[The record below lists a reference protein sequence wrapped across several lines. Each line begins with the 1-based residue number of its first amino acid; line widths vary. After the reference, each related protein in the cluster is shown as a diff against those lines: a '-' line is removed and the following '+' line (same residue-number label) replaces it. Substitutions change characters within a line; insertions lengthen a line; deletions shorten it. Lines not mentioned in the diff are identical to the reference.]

1 MDRPARPALTVAATA
16 APTPVHG
23 TRLPR
28 LRHALPALVSLAVF
42 LAALAVLRIELRT
55 VSWRQLTGM
64 VLATPWPR
72 LLAALALTA
81 VNYTVLTGYDLL
93 AFAWIGS
100 TLPRR
105 RIAGAAFVA
114 YAISHTVGF
123 AAVSGASVRY
133 RFYSRWGVSAEDMA
147 RIVVAYSVT
156 FWIGLLAL
164 GGASLAFAPLP
175 PETWL
180 AAPLVRA
187 AGWLLLAAVA
197 GYLTAA
203 AMRRA
208 PLRIGRFEVT
218 LPRLHLALFQLVLSI
233 ADWMLAGTILYLLLP
248 PDGPPFLAFLG
259 AFLAAI
265 LLGMASHVPGGVGV
279 FEGLMVLWLRP
290 WTSATALLPAFV
302 VYRAIYYLLPFAI
315 ALVAL
320 VADEARQR
328 RTHLRRAAGWMGRLT
343 RQLTPQALAALT
355 FLGGIVL
362 LFSGATPAS
371 PGRLDLL
378 NRLLPLGVIETSHF
392 LGSIAGAGLLVL
404 SHGLA
409 RRLDAAYYLS
419 SILITIGMGASL
431 LKGFDVEEAALLL
444 GVLLVLRLARPAFD
458 RRAAF
463 FEARFSPAWIAAL
476 VGGLAASVWL
486 GLFAFQHVN
495 YAAESFWR
503 FEIGSEASR
512 FLRGSVGA
520 AIVVLLAGLARLLGH
535 PPHEIAPPDD
545 AALADAARIVAG
557 SPSTTA
563 NLVFLRDKGLIF
575 DEDDGAGAGRGGG
588 FVMYGVQGRTW
599 VAMGDPVGPPERR
612 RCLIRRFLER
622 VDDYDGTP
630 AFYEIGHGGLH
641 DYADFGLT
649 FVKLGEEAIVDL
661 TAFSL
666 EGAAGARARQTAR
679 RLERDRGAFRVL
691 MPGEVDAHLP
701 ALRQVSDDW
710 LAQKAAAEKG
720 FSLGFFDGAYVRRFP
735 VGVIERDGTIQAFA
749 NLWPG
754 GGGSGELSV
763 DLMRFSRD
771 APKNVMEALLV
782 HVMLWGRGQGFR
794 RFSLGMAPLSGFERS
809 PVAPR
814 WQRLG
819 AFLYD
824 HGEAFYAFQGLRAFK
839 EKFAPA
845 WEPRYLACRGGLAL
859 PRILADV
866 SALIAGGYRQI
877 FTK

>member
-1 MDRPARPALTVAATA
+1 MMGAATVTA
-16 APTPVHG
+16 TPLPVHAA
-23 TRLPR
+23 RLPR

-42 LAALAVLRIELRT
+42 LAALAVLRVELRA
-55 VSWRQLTGM
+55 VSWSALTGAAS
-64 VLATPWPR
+64 ATPWPR
-72 LLAALALTA
+72 LLLALALTA
-81 VNYTVLTGYDLL
+81 VNYAVLTGYDLL

-100 TLPRR
+100 PLPRW
-105 RIAGAAFVA
+105 RIAGAALVA

-123 AAVSGASVRY
+123 AALSGASVRY

-147 RIVVAYSVT
+147 RIVVGYSVT

-175 PETWL
+175 AETL
-180 AAPLVRA
+180 VPGSLVRA
-187 AGWLLLAAVA
+187 AGWLLVATVA
-197 GYLTAA
+197 GYLAA
-203 AMRRA
+203 AGTRRA
-208 PLRIGRFEVT
+208 RLRVGRFQVA
-218 LPRLHLALFQLVLSI
+218 LPRLPLALLQLVLSI
-233 ADWMLAGTILYLLLP
+233 ADWTLAGAILYLLLP
-248 PDGPPFLAFLG
+248 PDGAPFLAFLG

-279 FEGLMVLWLRP
+279 FEGLMVVWLRP
-290 WTSATALLPAFV
+290 WTPAAALLPAFV
-302 VYRAIYYLLPFAI
+302 VYRGVYYLLPFVI

-343 RQLTPQALAALT
+343 RQLTPQALAAFT
-355 FLGGIVL
+355 FLAGIVL

-371 PGRLDLL
+371 PGRLDLV
-378 NRLLPLGVIETSHF
+378 NRLFPLGVIETSHF

-419 SILITIGMGASL
+419 SILIGVGMGASL
-431 LKGFDVEEAALLL
+431 LKGFDVEEAVLLL
-444 GVLLVLRLARPAFD
+444 VVLLVLRRARPAFD
-458 RRAAF
+458 RRTAF

-476 VGGLAASVWL
+476 AGGLAASVWL
-486 GLFAFQHVN
+486 ALFAFQHVD

-503 FEIGSEASR
+503 VELASEASR
-512 FLRGSVGA
+512 SLRGSVGA

-535 PPHEIAPPDD
+535 PPHEVEPPDD
-545 AALADAARIVAG
+545 AALADAARLAAA
-557 SPSTTA
+557 SPSTSA
-563 NLVFLRDKGLIF
+563 NLVFLRDKGLLF
-575 DEDDGAGAGRGGG
+575 DEDAGAGGGDRGG

-599 VAMGDPVGPPERR
+599 VAMGDPVGPIERR

-630 AFYEIGHGGLH
+630 AFYEIGHEGLH
-641 DYADFGLT
+641 HYADFGLT

-661 TAFSL
+661 TTFSL
-666 EGAAGARARQTAR
+666 EGGAGARARQTAR
-679 RLERDRGAFRVL
+679 RLERDGGTFRVL
-691 MPGEVDAHLP
+691 APREIGAHLA
-701 ALRQVSDDW
+701 ALRRVSDDW

-720 FSLGFFDGAYVRRFP
+720 FSLGFFDEAYLQRFP
-735 VGVIERDGTIQAFA
+735 VGIIERDGAIQAFA

-754 GGGSGELSV
+754 GTGAGELSV

-782 HVMLWGRGQGFR
+782 HVLLWGRGQGYR

-814 WQRLG
+814 WQRVG
-819 AFLYD
+819 AFLYE
-824 HGEAFYAFQGLRAFK
+824 HGEAFYGFQGLRGFK

-866 SALIAGGYRQI
+866 SALIAGGYRRI
-877 FTK
+877 FVK

>member
-133 RFYSRWGVSAEDMA
+133 RFYSRWGVSAED
-147 RIVVAYSVT
+147 
-156 FWIGLLAL
+156 
-164 GGASLAFAPLP
+164 
-175 PETWL
+175 
-180 AAPLVRA
+180 
-187 AGWLLLAAVA
+187 
-197 GYLTAA
+197 
-203 AMRRA
+203 
-208 PLRIGRFEVT
+208 
-218 LPRLHLALFQLVLSI
+218 
-233 ADWMLAGTILYLLLP
+233 
-248 PDGPPFLAFLG
+248 
-259 AFLAAI
+259 
-265 LLGMASHVPGGVGV
+265 
-279 FEGLMVLWLRP
+279 
-290 WTSATALLPAFV
+290 
-302 VYRAIYYLLPFAI
+302 
-315 ALVAL
+315 
-320 VADEARQR
+320 
-328 RTHLRRAAGWMGRLT
+328 
-343 RQLTPQALAALT
+343 
-355 FLGGIVL
+355 
-362 LFSGATPAS
+362 
-371 PGRLDLL
+371 
-378 NRLLPLGVIETSHF
+378 
-392 LGSIAGAGLLVL
+392 
-404 SHGLA
+404 
-409 RRLDAAYYLS
+409 
-419 SILITIGMGASL
+419 MGASL

-588 FVMYGVQGRTW
+588 TRS
-599 VAMGDPVGPPERR
+599 
-612 RCLIRRFLER
+612 
-622 VDDYDGTP
+622 
-630 AFYEIGHGGLH
+630 
-641 DYADFGLT
+641 GLT
-649 FVKLGEEAIVDL
+649 TAPQSKAMSTRGIVSSPLGL
-661 TAFSL
+661 TATSVT
-666 EGAAGARARQTAR
+666 TA
-679 RLERDRGAFRVL
+679 V
-691 MPGEVDAHLP
+691 
-701 ALRQVSDDW
+701 
-710 LAQKAAAEKG
+710 
-720 FSLGFFDGAYVRRFP
+720 
-735 VGVIERDGTIQAFA
+735 
-749 NLWPG
+749 
-754 GGGSGELSV
+754 
-763 DLMRFSRD
+763 
-771 APKNVMEALLV
+771 
-782 HVMLWGRGQGFR
+782 
-794 RFSLGMAPLSGFERS
+794 
-809 PVAPR
+809 
-814 WQRLG
+814 
-819 AFLYD
+819 
-824 HGEAFYAFQGLRAFK
+824 
-839 EKFAPA
+839 
-845 WEPRYLACRGGLAL
+845 
-859 PRILADV
+859 
-866 SALIAGGYRQI
+866 
-877 FTK
+877 